1 MDAGGVAFQIY
12 RINFDI
18 VKFGIVQQAGLAMVD

>member
-1 MDAGGVAFQIY
+1 MDAGGVALQIY

-18 VKFGIVQQAGLAMVD
+18 LKFGIAQQDGLAMVD

>member
-1 MDAGGVAFQIY
+1 MDVGGVAVQIY

-18 VKFGIVQQAGLAMVD
+18 LKFWIAQQGGLAMAD